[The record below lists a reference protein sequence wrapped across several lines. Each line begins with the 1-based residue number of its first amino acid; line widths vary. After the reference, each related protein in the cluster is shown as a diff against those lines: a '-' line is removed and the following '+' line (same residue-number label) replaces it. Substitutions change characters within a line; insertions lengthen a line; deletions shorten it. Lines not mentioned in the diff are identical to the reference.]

1 MTDEQREDIAVLVST
16 VDVILPAVGQAIAA
30 EWDRGN
36 YINGPRFGAAL
47 ERLRQSIPTRAIDD

>member
-1 MTDEQREDIAVLVST
+1 MTDEDIAVVVQTL
-16 VDVILPAVGQAIAA
+16 DVIMPAVEKAIAA

-47 ERLRQSIPTRAIDD
+47 ERMRERQSERTPNE